1 MTPGRG
7 RGVSEDTSSDHR
19 HLFVLSARG
28 DDQLGARDPGPL
40 LPTLGTGLRVWP
52 RPPRPLRQLG
62 WWKAPRKR
70 LRAAARICPSRPSQE
85 LVDHPQEHVGAGRR
99 GLLGIRAWPSRRQGS
114 VWPEAC
120 GQTNR
125 KGPLPRAPPATPS
138 LRSQEP
144 GAQSPRSAHTR
155 AHGPPAHQPVG
166 RASSRP
172 PSLAV
177 AGGGG
182 GLSEAPD
189 RNRRRRGHSLCPGG
203 GGEQVSSEPVPPP
216 PQPPGALRGCPAPT
230 GACCRGQQCCP
241 GHCCSA
247 ASAAGSPCTAG

>member
-7 RGVSEDTSSDHR
+7 RGVSEDTSSVHR

-40 LPTLGTGLRVWP
+40 LPTLGTGLRGWP
-52 RPPRPLRQLG
+52 RPPCPLRQLG
-62 WWKAPRKR
+62 WRKAPRKR

-99 GLLGIRAWPSRRQGS
+99 GFWGSGPGPLGARAR
-114 VWPEAC
+114 C
-120 GQTNR
+120 GQRPVGRPTER
-125 KGPLPRAPPATPS
+125 GPLPRAPPATPP
-138 LRSQEP
+138 LRGPEP
-144 GAQSPRSAHTR
+144 GAHEVHTGHR
-155 AHGPPAHQPVG
+155 TPACGAGLLQ
-166 RASSRP
+166 A
-172 PSLAV
+172 PSLSV

-182 GLSEAPD
+182 GLAEAPD
-189 RNRRRRGHSLCPGG
+189 RHRRRGHSLCPGG
-203 GGEQVSSEPVPPP
+203 GGEQVSSEPMPPP
-216 PQPPGALRGCPAPT
+216 SQPPGALRGCPAQM
-230 GACCRGQQCCP
+230 GACPRGQQCCP